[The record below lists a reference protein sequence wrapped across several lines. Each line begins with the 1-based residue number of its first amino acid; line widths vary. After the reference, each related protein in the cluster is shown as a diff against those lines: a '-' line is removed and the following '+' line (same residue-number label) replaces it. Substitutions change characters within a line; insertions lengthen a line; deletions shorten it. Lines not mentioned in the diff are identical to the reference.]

1 MRILHANVIPGGD
14 MFRFLFGGGN
24 GRNDIRFS
32 AGRKTSDLEARLTPV
47 NGYTGRGEIEFS
59 SWQNGSRQLEVEL
72 RGVAG
77 RTADVYINGERV
89 KTVNLENGRVDAFYD
104 TRQGDA
110 LPDAVAGDRVE
121 VRQNGDPI
129 LDGVL
134 RPD

>member
-1 MRILHANVIPGGD
+1 
-14 MFRFLFGGGN
+14 MFKFLFGGGS
-24 GRNDIRFS
+24 RSHDIRFS
-32 AGRKTSDLEARLTPV
+32 AGRKTADLEARLQPV

-59 SWQNGSRQLEVEL
+59 AWRNGSRQLEVEL

-77 RTADVYINGERV
+77 RSADVFVNGERV
-89 KTVNLENGRVDAFYD
+89 QTVMLDNGRVDAFYD

-110 LPDAVAGDRVE
+110 VPELAEGAAVE

-129 LDGVL
+129 LSGVL